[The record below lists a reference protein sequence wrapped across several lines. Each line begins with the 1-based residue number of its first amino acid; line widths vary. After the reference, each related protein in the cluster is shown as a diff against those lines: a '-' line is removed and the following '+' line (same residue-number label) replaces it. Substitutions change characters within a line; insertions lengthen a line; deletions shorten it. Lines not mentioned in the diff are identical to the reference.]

1 MEQPISQETPK
12 PKKQRNGLNN
22 SAFRAFALAGG
33 YVQMVAPKAIDA
45 MQCYLDKYLLKPIIK
60 DITLYIVD
68 KMAETNDNKKAF
80 RIVQV
85 EKLKSFIQKYVGH
98 DITQSTPPDE
108 GDAVTVPSRKKDSK
122 CAQQHEFAFHQLTF
136 RKHVTNLTEQAS
148 SRKNIQ
154 WSGKCMDILQLAIEH
169 ELHLVM
175 CTCGRVIWM
184 NAGESHKKKLK
195 LTHKDVRFVF
205 EARYCRR

>member
-1 MEQPISQETPK
+1 
-12 PKKQRNGLNN
+12 
-22 SAFRAFALAGG
+22 
-33 YVQMVAPKAIDA
+33 MVAPKAIDA

-85 EKLKSFIQKYVGH
+85 EKLKSFIQKYVSH

-136 RKHVTNLTEQAS
+136 RKHVTNLT
-148 SRKNIQ
+148 
-154 WSGKCMDILQLAIEH
+154 
-169 ELHLVM
+169 
-175 CTCGRVIWM
+175 
-184 NAGESHKKKLK
+184 
-195 LTHKDVRFVF
+195 
-205 EARYCRR
+205 